1 MNKLAVGIDIGGTN
15 TSIGLIDREG
25 KVLYEHAIATQTRE
39 HFEDFV
45 ADMYREITVGIQQLN
60 EPCHIV
66 GIGIGAPNA
75 NYYSGCIENA
85 ANLRWKGII
94 NVVALFK
101 KHLDVPVFLTNDANA
116 AAIGE
121 MIYGGAK
128 QMKDFIVVTLGT
140 GLGSGIVVNGKLL
153 YGHDG
158 FAGEMGHMIVE
169 RNGRLCGCGRNGCLE
184 TYVSATGLVRTAA
197 EQLANYNKTSSL
209 NAIPFNQLTSKQVA
223 DAANAGDEVAKAA
236 VLKTAKILGEAL
248 ADVSVI
254 SSPKAIFLFGGLT
267 KAGAMLID
275 EVKHH
280 MGKNMVY
287 LFKDKIQLLIS
298 ELGDNA
304 AIMGA
309 SALVWAELE
318 NQQ

>member
-15 TSIGLIDREG
+15 TSIGLINREG
-25 KVLYEHAIATQTRE
+25 KVLYEQAMATQTRE

-45 ADMYREITVGIQQLN
+45 ADMYHEITLGIQQLN
-60 EPCHIV
+60 EPCQIA

-75 NYYSGCIENA
+75 NFYSGCIENA
-85 ANLRWKGII
+85 ANLRWKGTIHI
-94 NVVALFK
+94 VSLFK
-101 KHLDVPVFLTNDANA
+101 KHIDVPVFLTNDANA

-169 RNGRLCGCGRNGCLE
+169 RNGRLCGCGRKGCLE
-184 TYVSATGLVRTAA
+184 TYVSATGLVRTAS
-197 EQLANYNKTSSL
+197 EQLANYNKPSIL
-209 NAIPFNQLTSKQVA
+209 NKISYSQLTSKQVA
-223 DAANAGDEVAKAA
+223 DAANSGDEVAKAA
-236 VLKTAKILGEAL
+236 VLKTARILGEAL

-254 SSPKAIFLFGGLT
+254 TSPKAIFLFGGLT
-267 KAGAMLID
+267 KAGALLID

-280 MGKNMVY
+280 MEKNMLY

>member
-1 MNKLAVGIDIGGTN
+1 MNKLAIGIDIGGTN
-15 TSIGLIDREG
+15 TSIGLINRDGVVVHEQS
-25 KVLYEHAIATQTRE
+25 IATQTRE

-45 ADMYREITVGIQQLN
+45 ADMYHEITLGIQQLK
-60 EPCHIV
+60 EPCQIV

-94 NVVALFK
+94 NVVSLFK

-158 FAGEMGHMIVE
+158 FAGEMGHLIVE

-184 TYVSATGLVRTAA
+184 TYVSATGLVRTAT
-197 EQLANYNKTSSL
+197 EQLANYNKASIL
-209 NAIPFNQLTSKQVA
+209 NKIPFRELTSKQVA
-223 DAANAGDEVAKAA
+223 DAANSGDEVAKAA
-236 VLKTAKILGEAL
+236 VLKTARILGEAL

-254 SSPKAIFLFGGLT
+254 TSPKAIFLFGGLT
-267 KAGAMLID
+267 KAGALLID
-275 EVKHH
+275 EVKLH
-280 MGKNMVY
+280 MEKNMLY
-287 LFKDKIQLLIS
+287 LFKGKIQLLIS
-298 ELGDNA
+298 ALGDNA
-304 AIMGA
+304 AILGA
-309 SALVWAELE
+309 SALVWAEME
-318 NQQ
+318 NQ